1 VKEKG
6 YANISTPG
14 LKALVSRKEG
24 ALLLHWLVQ
33 GLLYMDRTERLFKIG
48 LDLVGGLFLGALLR
62 VRLSRWAAFSAGF
75 FIAHTLNF
83 LFNGHL
89 WGVLKHFGG
98 VQNSRDEFS
107 QEVESLKERLACEPS
122 IVYAAAYGSLARG
135 EWSPTSDLDVRMV
148 RAPGMHNGWKAS
160 IFVLRERTR
169 AFLSGFPIDIFVFDD
184 YKFRTRMR
192 EDASPV
198 VLKDQTV

>member
-1 VKEKG
+1 VKEKS
-6 YANISTPG
+6 YANINTPG
-14 LKALVSRKEG
+14 LKVLVSRKEG

-48 LDLVGGLFLGALLR
+48 LDLVGGLLIGTLLR
-62 VRLSRWAAFSAGF
+62 LRLPRLAAFSAGF

-98 VQNSRDEFS
+98 VQNSRDEFNH
-107 QEVESLKERLACEPS
+107 EVESLKARLACEPS
-122 IVYAAAYGSLARG
+122 IIYAAAYGSLARG

-148 RAPGMHNGWKAS
+148 RAPGMRNGWRAS
-160 IFVLRERTR
+160 VFVLRERTR

-192 EDASPV
+192 EDASPI
-198 VLKDQTV
+198 VLKDQSV